1 MIVRIKAFVLR
12 HQKAGVLTDK
22 VYLVPP
28 TDEEQAAAKVRL
40 DRLHSTDGWLRAV
53 PTVLEIPDSF
63 ADLADRFE
71 LADEEPEP
79 QGRDGASGVAQVT
92 GPRVSIVAHAEN
104 P

>member
-1 MIVRIKAFVLR
+1 MQVKAFVLR

-28 TDEEQAAAKVRL
+28 TDEQQATAKVRL
-40 DRLHSTDGWLRAV
+40 DKLHSTDGWLRV
-53 PTVLEIPDSF
+53 MPTVLVVPDSF

-71 LADEEPEP
+71 LADEGPAP
-79 QGRDGASGVAQVT
+79 AGGDGASGVAQVA
-92 GPRVSIVAHAEN
+92 GPRISIVAHVED